1 MRQDGCAEFIS
12 ASLNTSCARFAL
24 TSIIVPLSAAP
35 ISYHQY
41 NIDVPSCARDARSIS
56 LLHTHRWGLLHEVA
70 NFVQQPFLCAPST
83 ACAVPLPRDN
93 GEGLG

>member
-1 MRQDGCAEFIS
+1 MAGEIRVVGS
-12 ASLNTSCARFAL
+12 GASDKELF
-24 TSIIVPLSAAP
+24 
-35 ISYHQY
+35 HKK
-41 NIDVPSCARDARSIS
+41 
-56 LLHTHRWGLLHEVA
+56 GLLHEVV